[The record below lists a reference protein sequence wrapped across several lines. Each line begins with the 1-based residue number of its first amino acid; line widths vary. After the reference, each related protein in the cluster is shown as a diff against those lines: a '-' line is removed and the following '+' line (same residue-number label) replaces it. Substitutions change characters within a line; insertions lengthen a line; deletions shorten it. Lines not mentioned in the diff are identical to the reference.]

1 MHSRHK
7 QGCLN
12 LPHPLLITPRKNRPF
27 HFRICWNW
35 SCAAIRIKHGRN
47 EITAE
52 SVRGILSAI
61 EKDMAEGVL
70 VRPDYEPDEVFRH
83 AEMVSSRHAVYPKKE
98 NGIAV

>member
-1 MHSRHK
+1 M
-7 QGCLN
+7 
-12 LPHPLLITPRKNRPF
+12 
-27 HFRICWNW
+27 
-35 SCAAIRIKHGRN
+35 
-47 EITAE
+47 
-52 SVRGILSAI
+52 RGILSAI